1 MRLAVLLSAAMLS
14 LHAGCFSPREVF
26 VCSRAEQ
33 CERAGASGTCEA
45 DGHCSYP
52 DEGCASGRR
61 YGSTAAEPGTCVAAG
76 SGDQIS
82 DAGIDLPDARV
93 ITGCESD
100 DDCAPLTDACGVGAC
115 DRTTGICAKLPGE
128 DGTGC
133 GAASCS
139 TFGSCGGFDDL
150 CDVTGSQSRTCVPRV
165 CSRGDCAGGTAYVE
179 SQTCTREDQCG
190 GSTVCYQGA
199 CCQPTGCSASEQ
211 CGWHNPGCGL
221 PEYLCGIG
229 NCGAGAECCN
239 GAWCAYGY
247 DHYCS
252 IDVDCCS
259 QNCDESIGRCR

>member
-1 MRLAVLLSAAMLS
+1 MQSAERPAVPRRITAVVAVATLTLY
-14 LHAGCFSPREVF
+14 AGCFSPREVF

-33 CERAGASGTCEA
+33 CDRAGAPGTCEA

-76 SGDQIS
+76 SGDPIA
-82 DAGIDLPDARV
+82 DAGIHLPDARV
-93 ITGCESD
+93 VTRCESE
-100 DDCAPLTDACGVGAC
+100 
-115 DRTTGICAKLPGE
+115 E
-128 DGTGC
+128 DGTAC
-133 GAASCS
+133 GPASCD

-150 CDVTGSQSRTCVPRV
+150 CDVTGSHSRTCVPRV
-165 CSRGDCAGGTAYVE
+165 CSGGDCAGGTPYAE
-179 SQTCTREDQCG
+179 TQNCTREDQCG

-221 PEYLCGIG
+221 PEYECGIG

-247 DHYCS
+247 DHYCT

-259 QNCDESIGRCR
+259 PLTCDESIGRCR